1 MEKKKIKPIRTKHK
15 KQICLS
21 TEMLK
26 NKKLLKRIVIIVAI
40 LISLS
45 VIAIVISQNLH
56 NIFVFTEKNGFFKN
70 KVNIETAQDL
80 KTHHLTIEELNND
93 NRVVFDQ
100 SLMLINT
107 KYMLPEGFVAD
118 ISEYKTT
125 TVYMNNCMLSKYAEL
140 SDDIS
145 RKFNKKLYVSSD
157 FRTAEQQEELYKQD
171 PLTATLP
178 GASEHQTGL
187 ALDVYVAYY
196 SGEGFLK
203 SSVGRYVNSH
213 SWEYGFIM
221 RYPSYGEEST
231 GIRFEPWHI
240 RYVGYPHAKVIYNNH
255 ITLEEYIAML
265 EIGEWYEIDGY
276 YVCRQ
281 ALSNTNTLEVPNEF
295 DECVISPDNTGCYII
310 TIRNN

>member
-1 MEKKKIKPIRTKHK
+1 
-15 KQICLS
+15 
-21 TEMLK
+21 MLK
-26 NKKLLKRIVIIVAI
+26 NKKLLKKIVIIVAI
-40 LISLS
+40 LLFLS
-45 VIAIVISQNLH
+45 VVAIVISQNMH

-70 KVNIETAQDL
+70 EVNIETVQNL
-80 KTHHLTIEELNND
+80 KTDHLTIEELKND

-107 KYMLPEGFVAD
+107 KHILPESFVPD
-118 ISEYKTT
+118 ISEYKAT
-125 TVYMNNCMLSKYAEL
+125 TVYMNNCMLSQYAEL

-145 RKFNKKLYVSSD
+145 RKFNEKLYVSSD

-231 GIRFEPWHI
+231 GIRHEPWHI

-255 ITLEEYIAML
+255 ITFEEYIALL
-265 EIGEWYEIDGY
+265 EIGVWYEIDGY

-281 ALSNTNTLEVPNEF
+281 SLSDANTLEVTSEF
-295 DECVISPDNTGCYII
+295 AECVVSPDNTGCYII
-310 TIRNN
+310 TICNN